1 MPPTQGVVHPEPKL
15 VRAAAALDAGRTPEA
30 EALLMELTQGTQTDA
45 GALAM
50 LAELRQTQSR
60 HAEACNLYRAA
71 LRLQPRHYGALCN
84 LGILESEAG
93 HFDTC
98 ETLLRAAIAT
108 EPSRPNAYINLGIA
122 LEVAGRHTEA
132 LVLYRTAL
140 TVQPG
145 NALGYFNL
153 GNANLA
159 LGRLDAA
166 IDSWRDTLACDPGF
180 GDAHWNLAQ
189 ALILRGDF
197 AAGWQALEQRWR
209 SSAFAGFLPA
219 WAQPHL
225 QWQGED
231 LNGKTIL
238 LWGEQG
244 FGDQIQFARF
254 ATAVAKRGGVVT
266 LAVRRPLQA
275 LCASIEGVS
284 TCVELDQAPPAFDVH
299 CALFDLPHRLGITRE
314 SIPAAAY
321 LRAPDAKVRDW
332 ATRMPPAR
340 RLRVGLIWSSGMAL
354 HNPQLLKGSAIRS
367 VERDVFAP
375 LWQMH
380 ADFFCLQVDAP
391 DAAAATPMIDWSG
404 ELHDF
409 ADTAALMC
417 NLDLVISV
425 DTAGAHL
432 AGALGLPVWIL
443 LRQPPDWRWGEGA
456 SASAT
461 STPWYASAHLFRQR
475 SAGDWRAPVADVTQ
489 ALAGLIAGRAL
500 A

>member
-1 MPPTQGVVHPEPKL
+1 MPHNTEAALQ
-15 VRAAAALDAGRTPEA
+15 RAVAALDAGR
-30 EALLMELTQGTQTDA
+30 LDDA
-45 GALAM
+45 GNILTGIINATPNHARALAM
-50 LAELRQTQSR
+50 LAALRQAQSR
-60 HAEACNLYRAA
+60 QTEARDLYRAA
-71 LRLQPRHYGALCN
+71 LKFEPFHYGALCN

-93 HFDTC
+93 HLDAC
-98 ETLLRAAIAT
+98 ETLLRQAIAA
-108 EPSRPNAYINLGIA
+108 EPARANAYINLGIA
-122 LEVAGRHTEA
+122 LELAARHAEA
-132 LVLYRTAL
+132 LALYQTAL
-140 TVQPG
+140 GHQPG
-145 NALGYFNL
+145 NALAHFNL

-159 LGRLDAA
+159 LERLDAA
-166 IDSWRDTLACDPGF
+166 ISAWRDTLACDPGF
-180 GDAHWNLAQ
+180 GDVHWNLAQ
-189 ALILRGDF
+189 ALIQSGDF
-197 AAGWQALEQRWR
+197 AAGWTALERRWS
-209 SSAFAGFLPA
+209 SSAFAGFLPP
-219 WAQPHL
+219 WARPDL
-225 QWQGED
+225 QWQGEG
-231 LNGKTIL
+231 LEGKRIL

-254 ATAVAKRGGVVT
+254 VTAVAKRGGSVT

-275 LCASIEGVS
+275 LCRSIEGVS
-284 TCVELDQAPPAFDVH
+284 ECVGLNQMPPPFEVH
-299 CALFDLPHRLGITRE
+299 CALFDLPGRLGITRD
-314 SIPAAAY
+314 SIPATAY
-321 LRAPDAKVRDW
+321 LRASDARVRDW
-332 ATRMPPAR
+332 TARMPQPR

-354 HNPQLLKGSAIRS
+354 HNPQLLNGSAIRS
-367 VERDVFAP
+367 FERDVYAA
-375 LWQMH
+375 LWHMH

-475 SAGDWRAPVADVTQ
+475 SAGDWRAPVAEVTQ